1 MSSLIGAAGV
11 FAVVLGVLGF
21 FVLSFIGSSDLVSS
35 TARSALA
42 RDDVRRV
49 VAEELVNKLEE
60 GGDNGAKIV
69 IHVARSKVV
78 DAVEISLGNSK
89 LREVAGDVA
98 STAYAVFI
106 EGKPRETV
114 NIQPFADAAFEAI
127 RLTDPFMLQD
137 LSPRVNPL
145 EISRSDSSPNFAR
158 IRTWALIAPWVLAV
172 GGLVLLGMSWFLSV
186 AGKWLWLR
194 RVGILIFVG
203 GGALILLAYFA
214 RTVTFSDDTSG
225 RISEALVLFFTSR
238 LLMWS
243 VVLAAIGVVVTLLGA
258 IMNRRV
264 MNRQSSR
271 SE

>member
-114 NIQPFADAAFEAI
+114 NIQPFADA
-127 RLTDPFMLQD
+127 
-137 LSPRVNPL
+137 
-145 EISRSDSSPNFAR
+145 
-158 IRTWALIAPWVLAV
+158 
-172 GGLVLLGMSWFLSV
+172 
-186 AGKWLWLR
+186 
-194 RVGILIFVG
+194 
-203 GGALILLAYFA
+203 
-214 RTVTFSDDTSG
+214 
-225 RISEALVLFFTSR
+225 
-238 LLMWS
+238 
-243 VVLAAIGVVVTLLGA
+243 
-258 IMNRRV
+258 
-264 MNRQSSR
+264 
-271 SE
+271 